1 MDPNLGYSRSL
12 AALSK
17 SAQSPREAASFPFS
31 TIDVA
36 LGCPEYASADGHS
49 GNPRDSDSVHWP
61 RALAE
66 ARMVYVAIKTRY
78 RHPTTRRRLSFTWHL
93 LDGTQRKMGGNMA
106 TLGFRAVAGMVLVG
120 ALFSSTSYAQQ
131 ACDRACLTK
140 VIDGYF
146 AALVAH
152 DPTKLPQAAKA
163 RITENGAEKKLA
175 QTFWESSREVVYR
188 WDIVNTKRGDTGT
201 EVVLRNADGSKTMM
215 MLRLKVINGAI
226 TEIESIKCNKG
237 EAGGLWNPD
246 ALTTVSP
253 RLTLSLREAERDSYY
268 DLIGATESY
277 WRAFQTNGTP
287 AYRRARLAADSDRI
301 ENGVH
306 TTGLT
311 VMRDGRPNDTAR
323 GFDDGGFIGRNLW
336 DRRYAVVD
344 EERGIVLTILR
355 FGLKDGAKS
364 QSTATAAD
372 RLVGE
377 FFAIQNGWIR
387 EINAVLFNM
396 PDAMPTGWPT
406 TDYGPGKASA
416 E

>member
-1 MDPNLGYSRSL
+1 
-12 AALSK
+12 
-17 SAQSPREAASFPFS
+17 
-31 TIDVA
+31 
-36 LGCPEYASADGHS
+36 
-49 GNPRDSDSVHWP
+49 
-61 RALAE
+61 
-66 ARMVYVAIKTRY
+66 
-78 RHPTTRRRLSFTWHL
+78 
-93 LDGTQRKMGGNMA
+93 MA
-106 TLGFRAVAGMVLVG
+106 TLGFRAVTGIMLAG

-131 ACDRACLTK
+131 ACDRACLTT

-146 AALVAH
+146 AALVAN

-175 QTFWESSREVVYR
+175 QTFWDSAAEVVYR

-215 MLRLKVINGAI
+215 VLRLKVINGAI

-237 EAGGLWNPD
+237 EAGGLWSPD
-246 ALTTVSP
+246 ALNTVSP

-287 AYRRARLAADSDRI
+287 AYHRARLAADSDRF

-306 TTGLT
+306 TTGPT
-311 VMRDGRPNDTAR
+311 VVRNGRLNDTAR
-323 GFDDGGFIGRNLW
+323 GFDEGSFIGRDLW

-344 EERGIVLTILR
+344 EERGVVLTIVR
-355 FGLKDGAKS
+355 FGLKAGAKS
-364 QSTATAAD
+364 QSAATAAD

-396 PDAMPTGWPT
+396 PDARPTGWPT

>member
-1 MDPNLGYSRSL
+1 
-12 AALSK
+12 
-17 SAQSPREAASFPFS
+17 
-31 TIDVA
+31 
-36 LGCPEYASADGHS
+36 
-49 GNPRDSDSVHWP
+49 
-61 RALAE
+61 
-66 ARMVYVAIKTRY
+66 
-78 RHPTTRRRLSFTWHL
+78 
-93 LDGTQRKMGGNMA
+93 MA
-106 TLGFRAVAGMVLVG
+106 TLGFRAVTGMVLVG

-163 RITENGAEKKLA
+163 RITENGTEKKLA

-215 MLRLKVINGAI
+215 VLRLKVINGAI

-253 RLTLSLREAERDSYY
+253 RLTLSLREAERDSHY

-311 VMRDGRPNDTAR
+311 VC
-323 GFDDGGFIGRNLW
+323 
-336 DRRYAVVD
+336 
-344 EERGIVLTILR
+344 
-355 FGLKDGAKS
+355 
-364 QSTATAAD
+364 ATAA
-372 RLVGE
+372 R
-377 FFAIQNGWIR
+377 
-387 EINAVLFNM
+387 
-396 PDAMPTGWPT
+396 T
-406 TDYGPGKASA
+406 TRRAASTTA
-416 E
+416 ASSAATSGIAATRWWMKSAASCSRSCALA

>member
-1 MDPNLGYSRSL
+1 
-12 AALSK
+12 
-17 SAQSPREAASFPFS
+17 
-31 TIDVA
+31 
-36 LGCPEYASADGHS
+36 
-49 GNPRDSDSVHWP
+49 
-61 RALAE
+61 
-66 ARMVYVAIKTRY
+66 MVYVAIKTRFC
-78 RHPTTRRRLSFTWHL
+78 HPTTRRKLSFAWHL
-93 LDGTQRKMGGNMA
+93 LDGTHRKMGGDMA

-120 ALFSSTSYAQQ
+120 ALFSSTPYAQQ

-246 ALTTVSP
+246 ALTAVSP

-277 WRAFQTNGTP
+277 WRDRKSTRLNSSH
-287 AYRRARLAADSDRI
+287 RR
-301 ENGVH
+301 
-306 TTGLT
+306 
-311 VMRDGRPNDTAR
+311 
-323 GFDDGGFIGRNLW
+323 
-336 DRRYAVVD
+336 
-344 EERGIVLTILR
+344 
-355 FGLKDGAKS
+355 
-364 QSTATAAD
+364 
-372 RLVGE
+372 
-377 FFAIQNGWIR
+377 
-387 EINAVLFNM
+387 
-396 PDAMPTGWPT
+396 
-406 TDYGPGKASA
+406 
-416 E
+416 